1 MQHRDKNILEKIIV
15 IIDESEKIFENISN
29 EEFLNNNLFKLA
41 ASMNVI
47 RIGELV
53 KNLTDEFRKQNSHI
67 AWRDITGFRDI
78 ASHKYDIIDMNEL
91 YDTIKNEFPELKLQ
105 IEKILENE

>member
-1 MQHRDKNILEKIIV
+1 MQLRDKNILEKIII
-15 IIDESEKIFENISN
+15 IIDESEEIFASVSKEKFLENNI
-29 EEFLNNNLFKLA
+29 FKLS

-53 KNLTDEFRKQNSHI
+53 KHLTDEFRKQNSQI

-91 YDTIKNEFPELKLQ
+91 YDTIKSDFPELKLQ
-105 IEKILENE
+105 IEKILEV